1 VRIEYYSPPTLA
13 SLKDATPIP
22 ESRRETATL
31 DSVRCIIYSSG
42 TTGLPKGVS
51 ITTGRELMIGHNT
64 AEYLGLKPEDRMYT
78 CMPLYHGA
86 AHGLCTT
93 PCIHAGSTIVLGRK
107 FRFVLPPSDCERM
120 VQLT

>member
-1 VRIEYYSPPTLA
+1 MKIEYYSPSFA
-13 SLKDATPIP
+13 SLKDDSPIP
-22 ESRRETATL
+22 ESGRENATL
-31 DSVRCIIYSSG
+31 DSVHYIIYSSG
-42 TTGLPKGVS
+42 TTGLPKGVT

-93 PCIHAGSTIVLGRK
+93 PSIHAGSTIVLGRK
-107 FRFVLPPSDCERM
+107 FRFVLPANNRKRK